1 MWEPK
6 AGRVSACATAA
17 QFAWLQV
24 LYNQPSLD
32 MSLTRMSDSKHDHQV
47 IHALFDNSNRMQR
60 RSLASSIGARTRSKP
75 SVMASVVG
83 AQLKEKGAQ
92 LSVDASHLCRAG
104 QFKICEAVSTSIQA
118 QSIEATVPHE
128 ACGQTYA
135 NSAAT
140 ESAGIIQFIT
150 TERRINNLIA
160 TDFGCQDT
168 CCTHTQPPVHAEA
181 LVVACL
187 GAKDQAG
194 CGLAKEFNCQEH
206 AFAECPL
213 TQSREQSDDP
223 RAMDR
228 VIALLDKPMA
238 TGLQPRWHMPLAALP
253 SQIHRKLEAMS
264 ARNLA
269 KPTKS
274 QEQDSNS

>member
-1 MWEPK
+1 
-6 AGRVSACATAA
+6 
-17 QFAWLQV
+17 
-24 LYNQPSLD
+24 
-32 MSLTRMSDSKHDHQV
+32 
-47 IHALFDNSNRMQR
+47 
-60 RSLASSIGARTRSKP
+60 
-75 SVMASVVG
+75 MASVVG
-83 AQLKEKGAQ
+83 AQLKEQGAQ
-92 LSVDASHLCRAG
+92 VSVDATHPCRAG

-118 QSIEATVPHE
+118 QSIEAIVPHE
-128 ACGQTYA
+128 ACGQAYA
-135 NSAAT
+135 NAAAT
-140 ESAGIIQFIT
+140 ESAGIIHFIT
-150 TERRINNLIA
+150 TERRVSNLIA

-168 CCTHTQPPVHAEA
+168 CCTHTHPPVHAEA

-187 GAKDQAG
+187 DAKDQAG
-194 CGLAKEFNCQEH
+194 CGLAKEFNCQEQ
-206 AFAECPL
+206 AFTECPL

-238 TGLQPRWHMPLAALP
+238 TTLLPKRHMPLAALP

-269 KPTKS
+269 MPTKS